1 MIFQQTKFNMK
12 NPDLIYSAIYG
23 FCFFL
28 RCFQFA
34 IFAVTL
40 MQQTSPAPL
49 QVVCCSKEPMT
60 QPGTHKTW
68 NEFVD
73 RDH

>member
-23 FCFFL
+23 VFL

-34 IFAVTL
+34 VFAVTL
-40 MQQTSPAPL
+40 TQQTSRAPL
-49 QVVCCSKEPMT
+49 RRP
-60 QPGTHKTW
+60 
-68 NEFVD
+68 
-73 RDH
+73 